1 MQRDICDMRAA
12 GGTEAAEWRAAFY
25 AQTQI
30 NEQIIRLPEELN

>member
-12 GGTEAAEWRAAFY
+12 GGTEGAEWRAAFY

-30 NEQIIRLPEELN
+30 NEQIIRLSEELK